1 MKKFENTLEL
11 ENTALQLKALL
22 LVMSATDTDNA
33 AALAEM
39 PHALKI
45 AAELAE
51 TLYCSIVEMEG

>member
-1 MKKFENTLEL
+1 MKKFENTLKL

-39 PHALKI
+39 PHAIKI

-51 TLYCSIVEMEG
+51 TLYCGIVEMEV

>member
-51 TLYCSIVEMEG
+51 TLYCGIVEMEG